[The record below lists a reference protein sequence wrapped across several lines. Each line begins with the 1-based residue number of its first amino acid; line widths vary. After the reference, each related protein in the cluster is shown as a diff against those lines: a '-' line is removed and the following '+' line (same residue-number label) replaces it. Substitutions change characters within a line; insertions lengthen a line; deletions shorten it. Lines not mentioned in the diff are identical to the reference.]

1 MSSANDQGPSPA
13 TPRQLL
19 GRFRQAMLDFSP
31 DALADLFSPDAI
43 YEFPFLAPQRETQRY
58 DGRDQIRAGFAR
70 AWESV
75 RPSPLTGVRDVCVHD
90 TVDPE
95 VIIAE
100 QELDA
105 VNHATGQPF
114 SSAFLLVL
122 RARHGEIVH
131 LRDYSDVLRTS
142 AGLGRLPQLFDR
154 LRMSH

>member
-1 MSSANDQGPSPA
+1 MSTANDQDLVFAP
-13 TPRQLL
+13 PRHLL
-19 GRFRQAMLDFSP
+19 GRFRQAMLDSSP

-58 DGRDQIRAGFAR
+58 DGREQIRAGFTR
-70 AWESV
+70 AWGAL
-75 RPSPLTGVRDVCVHD
+75 RPSPLTGVRDVYVHD

-105 VNHATGQPF
+105 INHSTGQPF
-114 SSAFLLVL
+114 TAAFLLVL

-154 LRMSH
+154 LRIGS